1 MRARRRRRS
10 SCWGVLFFASC
21 SSNLVVVVFMSH
33 CTYKYTRHTH
43 THTHTHGGIS
53 LSLFGG
59 MCCDPCR
66 RSDAATHPEV
76 AIRMRPRH
84 ESAKAIFLMK
94 SMQQALPPSFLTPS
108 PPALPRLLLVSS
120 AYAQINLIANKLP
133 GASKRKQKEEEGK
146 ERRGAWLSPGWV
158 QCALIGYGCCC

>member
-10 SCWGVLFFASC
+10 SCWGVLFFALVLRISSLSFSC
-21 SSNLVVVVFMSH
+21 HTAPINTLD
-33 CTYKYTRHTH
+33 TRTH
-43 THTHTHGGIS
+43 MGASLS

-94 SMQQALPPSFLTPS
+94 SMQRRPS
-108 PPALPRLLLVSS
+108 PYSFSPCLARLLLVSS

-133 GASKRKQKEEEGK
+133 GASKRNQKQKVEEGK
-146 ERRGAWLSPGWV
+146 EGREAWLSPGWV